1 MKGMKYYAKIILAA
15 LTVALTSLS
24 AKAQIEILTVRK
36 MMDKAEET
44 YKVSFV
50 YDSSLSVGQPYFG
63 KSVDGMKL
71 TEAMDRIFHDTGILW
86 KRQGKYIVLTPAE
99 PEIISSDIPEEVPER
114 NDTLTEARITGETVH
129 YINRTQT
136 GLKHIDGKKFNRG
149 FAFMSSPDLIKTL
162 QQLPGVSTGTELV
175 SGLYVHGGT
184 GSDNLFLLD
193 GVPMYQVSHLAGLF
207 SSFNTDIVESVDF
220 YKSGFPA
227 RYGGRLSSVVDV
239 RTKDGDFYDYSGV
252 FSIGLT
258 EGRIQYGGPIVRGKT
273 SFNVALR
280 RSWLDIVT
288 TPVMAIINA
297 RNKGKEDKKGF
308 NYAMWDLN
316 GKITHKFK
324 DDSKMSFNIYYGRD
338 AFKIRT
344 VGEFVSS
351 ISSDGVSYM
360 SRDTSSIKTGWG
372 NLLGSVNWEK
382 HITDKLST
390 EMSVYYSMYNSNF
403 RITESKE
410 YEDQNEVEI
419 SRYSESFRTIVS
431 DAGFKADFDWR
442 LSKVNHLRFGAIGKY
457 HFFFPKSSE
466 WDTRIL
472 GSEIKSHNNISDR
485 ARYSGYEASVYL
497 EDEIHIV
504 KWMDANLG
512 LRYVMMGSENK
523 TRHALEPR
531 AALNFRFSKTASMK
545 FSYSEMNQFS
555 HQVTTVN
562 LDLPVS
568 TWLPSTARI
577 APMHSRQVAGGI
589 YLDLPHNIR
598 LNVEGYWKTMDH
610 LREYGKANALCPP
623 LHQWEYDF
631 REGKGKAY
639 GAEVEAGWNTER
651 LDLSVYYT
659 ISWSKRK
666 FDDFSRG
673 WFLDRN
679 DSRHKFTV
687 NFSYKFSEKID
698 AYAAWNY
705 STGIRMTLPTY
716 RTEYEGENGF
726 NQGYNGSYLLYV
738 EPNNVKLPDY
748 HRLDVGINFRKTTKR
763 GNERIWN
770 LSVYNVYSRMNPIMA
785 EVMEVTDSGDSR
797 TFVASAL
804 GVVPIIPSFS
814 YILKF

>member
-114 NDTLTEARITGETVH
+114 NDTLTEARITGEKVH

-136 GLKHIDGKKFNRG
+136 GLKHIDGKKLNRG

-338 AFKIRT
+338 AFKLRT
-344 VGEFVSS
+344 VGEY
-351 ISSDGVSYM
+351 SYSGPGI
-360 SRDTSSIKTGWG
+360 SRDTTSIKTGWG
-372 NLLGSVNWEK
+372 NILGSVNWEK
-382 HITDKLST
+382 HITDRLST
-390 EMSVYYSMYNSNF
+390 EMSVYYSMYNSNLGVM
-403 RITESKE
+403 ESS
-410 YEDQNEVEI
+410 YESVSSNKAEL
-419 SRYSESFRTIVS
+419 SRYGEKFSTRVS

-472 GSEIKSHNNISDR
+472 GSEIKSHNNFSDR

-497 EDEIHIV
+497 EDEIRIA

-512 LRYVMMGSENK
+512 LRYVMMGAENK
-523 TRHALEPR
+523 IRHALEPR
-531 AALNFRFSKTASMK
+531 AALNFRLCNAASLK

-610 LREYGKANALCPP
+610 LREYGEVQTLFPS
-623 LHQWEYDF
+623 LHKWEYDF
-631 REGKGKAY
+631 KEGKGRAW
-639 GAEVEAGWNTER
+639 GAELEAWWTTDR
-651 LDLSVYYT
+651 LDLMACYT
-659 ISWSKRK
+659 ISWSERK
-666 FDDFSRG
+666 FDDFSRD
-673 WFLDRN
+673 WYFDRN
-679 DSRHKFTV
+679 DSRHKFTA
-687 NFSYKFSEKID
+687 SIAYKFNDRIE

-705 STGIRMTLPTY
+705 STGIRFTMASHKVDYGSNLDTIY
-716 RTEYEGENGF
+716 
-726 NQGYNGSYLLYV
+726 GYNGEILLTQR
-738 EPNNVKLPDY
+738 PNNIKLPDY

-770 LSVYNVYSRMNPIMA
+770 LSIYNVYCRMNAMMA
-785 EVMEVTDSGDSR
+785 EVIVDSGFR
-797 TFVASAL
+797 GNAT
-804 GVVPIIPSFS
+804 GIIPIVPSFS